1 MCFLPNLQLFSPKN
15 RLKTDTSPLI
25 FFLIQTDLKF
35 VVMFVSN
42 GAGSEVF
49 DLYVSTNLIDL
60 QAALCLSF

>member
-1 MCFLPNLQLFSPKN
+1 
-15 RLKTDTSPLI
+15 
-25 FFLIQTDLKF
+25 
-35 VVMFVSN
+35 MFVSN